1 MIAFE
6 VSSITLALE
15 AKLAHEPP
23 VAPAAPIPVIE
34 YTAPA
39 PGVTVLAES
48 VGGALVTVTVLVSPA
63 VLLALVETAK
73 LKLPLGAF
81 ASNTTCTL
89 APAAMPELQ
98 LIVNVSPLVVATAP
112 VVWRHVPERRYALV
126 GAKPRAAEESTVIV
140 APDPS
145 AAGVVKL
152 TVQLVGA
159 PVTTLVGETAA
170 PVTAPVGVPMV

>member
-1 MIAFE
+1 
-6 VSSITLALE
+6 
-15 AKLAHEPP
+15 
-23 VAPAAPIPVIE
+23 
-34 YTAPA
+34 
-39 PGVTVLAES
+39 VLAES
-48 VGGALVTVTVLVSPA
+48 EGGALVTVTVLVSSG

-81 ASNTTCTL
+81 ALNTTCTV

-98 LIVNVSPLVVATAP
+98 LIVNTSPLGLGTAP
-112 VVWRHVPERRYALV
+112 VVWRHVPESKYSLV
-126 GAKPRAAEESTVIV
+126 GAVPRAAEESTVIV

-170 PVTAPVGVPMV
+170 AVTAPVGVPMV